1 MNIKSTQ
8 AEIIYMSLLHTL
20 RENGIEYSEKFE
32 MLSNELD
39 GRHEAVDCLDLL
51 DGVHDFIVKENEFER
66 GSGEDE

>member
-20 RENGIEYSEKFE
+20 RSQGIEYDEKFNQ
-32 MLSNELD
+32 LSNELD

-51 DGVHDFIVKENEFER
+51 EGLYEFIVAENDFDLD
-66 GSGEDE
+66 DEN